1 MKLPHC
7 GMYLPLRFYVKSTF
21 LGLCILFL
29 DLRPARQDGEPR
41 QPGFQMQRPQIAW
54 VVTKISH
61 LSKDAI
67 TVGPVEKY
75 IVVGVLTTSAL
86 YHNSV

>member
-1 MKLPHC
+1 MKFPHC

-21 LGLCILFL
+21 LGHCILFL
-29 DLRPARQDGEPR
+29 DLRPARQDGEPHP
-41 QPGFQMQRPQIAW
+41 PGFQMQRPQIAW
-54 VVTKISH
+54 AVTKISH

-75 IVVGVLTTSAL
+75 IVVGVQTTSAL
-86 YHNSV
+86 YPNSV